1 LQGNARKW
9 KEMQG
14 LKALTAKQE
23 QARAAS
29 LSTRTIGAAA
39 EADE

>member
-1 LQGNARKW
+1 
-9 KEMQG
+9 MQG

-23 QARAAS
+23 KAIAAL
-29 LSTRTIGAAA
+29 LSTRTIGEAA